1 MALVKDTFCKFRLS
15 SEQKAR
21 IKQMAT
27 DRGLSEGELILR
39 TLGLE
44 GAEPSSLPAP
54 ATDGKKADPKKEPGR
69 AGIEELAGRMAK
81 GKRK

>member
-15 SEQKAR
+15 SAQKAQ

-27 DRGLSEGELILR
+27 DRDLSEGELILR
-39 TLGLE
+39 ALGLE
-44 GAEPSSLPAP
+44 GGDPSSLPAA
-54 ATDGKKADPKKEPGR
+54 ATDGRKADPKKEPGR

-81 GKRK
+81 GKKK

>member
-15 SEQKAR
+15 TEQKAQ
-21 IKQMAT
+21 IKQMAA

-39 TLGLE
+39 ALGLE
-44 GAEPSSLPAP
+44 GAEASSLPAP
-54 ATDGKKADPKKEPGR
+54 ATSKERPDPKKEPGR
-69 AGIEELAGRMAK
+69 AGIQELAERMAK